1 MAAGCKAVVTN
12 YGALP
17 ETCGEFANM
26 IEFDSG
32 VLNLIH
38 RYADLLNTTLDN
50 YKNNVYKEE
59 LEMQKQYYNNY
70 YSWNTRIKEWENFLE
85 YARTKTK

>member
-1 MAAGCKAVVTN
+1 
-12 YGALP
+12 
-17 ETCGEFANM
+17 M
-26 IEFDSG
+26 IEFDTG
-32 VLNLIH
+32 ALTLIH
-38 RYADLLNTTLDN
+38 RYADLLNTTLDS